1 MAVLTKEELLKNL
14 STAIGENTTDEVIKL
29 MEDASDTLND
39 LDTKARGDGK
49 DWKAEADRID
59 KEWREKYRN
68 RFFSGS
74 SNDDDNDFDNDNDK
88 PKKLTFENLFKE
100 G

>member
-14 STAIGENTTDEVIKL
+14 STAIGENTTDDVIKL

-74 SNDDDNDFDNDNDK
+74 SNDDDDDFENDNDK